1 MYFHQQCTRVVFSP
15 QSHCCL
21 LSLVFDDNQ
30 LNRCEVTAHCAFW
43 LHFPDDWCYWAP
55 SPVSVGHVYVFFGKW
70 FFNTSAHFVVESY
83 FCSFVFF
90 AFELYELLILD
101 VNPSLD
107 IKFATIFSHSQGCL
121 FILLMVS
128 FGVLLLLLSRF
139 SPVRLCA
146 TPETAAHQ
154 TPPSQGFSR
163 QEHWSGLPFP
173 SPRHESEKW
182 KWSCSVEFDSAT
194 PRTAAH
200 QAPPSMGFSRQEY
213 WSGCHHLLC
222 LWCAEAF

>member
-1 MYFHQQCTRVVFSP
+1 MTTSLTGVRWQLIVHFDCIFLMIGATEH
-15 QSHCCL
+15 L
-21 LSLVFDDNQ
+21 LLYPLAICMSSL
-30 LNRCEVTAHCAFW
+30 E
-43 LHFPDDWCYWAP
+43 
-55 SPVSVGHVYVFFGKW
+55 KW

-163 QEHWSGLPFP
+163 QEHWSELPFP

-182 KWSCSVEFDSAT
+182 KWSFSVEFDSAT
-194 PRTAAH
+194 PRTAAY